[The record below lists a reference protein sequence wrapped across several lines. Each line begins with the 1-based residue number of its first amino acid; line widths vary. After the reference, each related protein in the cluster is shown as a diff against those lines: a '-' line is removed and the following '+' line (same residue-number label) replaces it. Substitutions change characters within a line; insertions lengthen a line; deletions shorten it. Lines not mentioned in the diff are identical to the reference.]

1 MLLEMQKRMKGK
13 ERYCR
18 YVHDSW
24 KHIQEELFN
33 NFLIKQFLRISE
45 AQILT

>member
-18 YVHDSW
+18 YVHDSYEY
-24 KHIQEELFN
+24 IQEEFIN
-33 NFLIKQFLRISE
+33 HFLTKQVLRISE
-45 AQILT
+45 TQIST

>member
-18 YVHDSW
+18 YVHDSYE
-24 KHIQEELFN
+24 HIKARVPQLF
-33 NFLIKQFLRISE
+33 LDKKVSVHL
-45 AQILT
+45 

>member
-18 YVHDSW
+18 YVHDSYE
-24 KHIQEELFN
+24 HIREELFN
-33 NFLIKQFLRISE
+33 HFLTKQFLRISE
-45 AQILT
+45 AQISI

>member
-18 YVHDSW
+18 YVHDSYRQ
-24 KHIQEELFN
+24 IQEEFLNLF
-33 NFLIKQFLRISE
+33 LTKQFLHIVE
-45 AQILT
+45 AQIST

>member
-18 YVHDSW
+18 YVHDSYE
-24 KHIQEELFN
+24 HIQEEFTQS
-33 NFLIKQFLRISE
+33 FLDKTVSAHL
-45 AQILT
+45 

>member
-18 YVHDSW
+18 YVQDSCR
-24 KHIQEELFN
+24 HIQEELFN
-33 NFLIKQFLRISE
+33 HFLTKQFLRISE
-45 AQILT
+45 SQIST